1 MDNEKR
7 RKTSI
12 FRYLKFGVLA
22 FLGFGFLGLS
32 RPVVA
37 GNVQVV
43 KGIVGTVAGSLIY
56 LNGKSVDL
64 SGIPVRKASG
74 TEQSLSDITPGKK
87 IGLWY
92 RRGSV
97 ISVLVYDPMV
107 E

>member
-1 MDNEKR
+1 MDNGTR

-12 FRYLKFGVLA
+12 FRYLKISVLT
-22 FLGFGFLGLS
+22 FLGIGFLGLS
-32 RPVVA
+32 RPVIA

-43 KGIVGTVAGSLIY
+43 KGIVGTVSGSLIY

-74 TEQSLSDITPGKK
+74 TKQSFSDITPGKK

-97 ISVLVYDPMV
+97 ISVLVYDSMV

>member
-1 MDNEKR
+1 MDNGKR
-7 RKTSI
+7 RKTSN

-22 FLGFGFLGLS
+22 FLGFGFLCLS

-37 GNVQVV
+37 SNVQVV
-43 KGIVGTVAGSLIY
+43 KGIVGTVVGSTVY
-56 LNGKSVDL
+56 LNGKSIDL

-92 RRGSV
+92 RRGRV